1 MVKSEPRSNL
11 IWWVISVIFILQA
24 VSGLVIF
31 RSFVTWSD
39 RANFGDMFG
48 FTSSLFSGL
57 ALAGIIYAILLQRA
71 ELRLQRKELQMT
83 RLELGEIGDRAAGKA
98 AAILRNQLELSLN
111 TRITEN
117 QRCWSETRP
126 FLTVRT
132 VSDTID
138 GPELTIRNHGARV
151 YQLDL
156 KSKTPNVSVR
166 PIDNMEVLQRGEDL
180 RILAVATVALKDKL
194 AGLLTTR
201 DLKKTAVLF
210 FRPVFLGH

>member
-83 RLELGEIGDRAAGKA
+83 RLELGEIGDRAAGSGC
-98 AAILRNQLELSLN
+98 NPSQSVGVSLN
-111 TRITEN
+111 TRMTEN
-117 QRCWSETRP
+117 QVLVGDEALSHRP
-126 FLTVRT
+126 
-132 VSDTID
+132 D
-138 GPELTIRNHGARV
+138 G
-151 YQLDL
+151 
-156 KSKTPNVSVR
+156 
-166 PIDNMEVLQRGEDL
+166 
-180 RILAVATVALKDKL
+180 
-194 AGLLTTR
+194 
-201 DLKKTAVLF
+201 
-210 FRPVFLGH
+210 LGHNRWP